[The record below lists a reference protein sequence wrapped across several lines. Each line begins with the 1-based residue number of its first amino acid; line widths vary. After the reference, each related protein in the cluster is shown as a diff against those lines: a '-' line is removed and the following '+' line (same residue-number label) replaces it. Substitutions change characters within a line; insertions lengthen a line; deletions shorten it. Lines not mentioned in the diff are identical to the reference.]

1 MINGFNNLKR
11 AIKDTVNHALSNL
24 HTATIAKVTSVG
36 STTINCQPV
45 INRYVNGENIKLPEF
60 IEVPPVFMY
69 GGSSYTAHPISV
81 GDYCLLIFT
90 ERCFDRWYVGDDCVL
105 PAEYRMHD
113 YSDGFAIVGVLPQ
126 GSAISIP
133 NDIHRAG
140 DTTQE
145 GDITRTGSVTQT
157 GDFTMTGNHT
167 TNGNSI
173 ITGTLG
179 VSGLTTLGAVIFSS
193 IQTGGN
199 PGVSGSFTSDE
210 GKTITV
216 TNGIITGI
224 V

>member
-1 MINGFNNLKR
+1 MRNGFNSFKR

-45 INRYVNGENIKLPEF
+45 INRYVDGESIKLPEF

-113 YSDGFAIVGVLPQ
+113 YSDGFAIIGVLPQ

-133 NDIHRAG
+133 SNIRRVG

-145 GDITRTGSVTQT
+145 GDIARTGSVTQT
-157 GDFTMTGNHT
+157 GDFTMTGNMIV
-167 TNGNSI
+167 NGNLTVNGNI
-173 ITGTLG
+173 NCTGTMTAPTINATSSLLVNGLEMGTHTHGG
-179 VSGLTTLGAVIFSS
+179 VETGTHN
-193 IQTGGN
+193 TGG
-199 PGVSGSFTSDE
+199 PE
-210 GKTITV
+210 
-216 TNGIITGI
+216 
-224 V
+224 